1 MAIVLRPYQ
10 IENKEKI
17 YAEWKADYKN
27 VLLVKAT
34 GLGKTKLFCS
44 IAIDLAIKGIWGHK
58 LPSAIMV
65 HRKELVQQISL
76 TLAEEGIPHNII
88 APTPVIRGIVAAQR
102 QLTKRQ
108 WYDYN
113 ANITVISVDTLN
125 SRIAKHEKWA
135 KSIRFWITDE
145 ATHLLR
151 ENKWG
156 RAVKFF
162 PNAIGL
168 GVTATPERLDK
179 RGLGSHVDGVFDRMV
194 IGPDTRWGID
204 NGYLCSYK
212 IAIPNS
218 DYQLHLKEANGD
230 SDYTREAMIVASQK
244 SHIVGDVV
252 ANYQKFAGG
261 KQAIVFTSDV
271 GAGERMKAN
280 FIAKGVKAVLL
291 TALSEDSDRL
301 RSMIDYRDKKIQVLI
316 NIDLFDEGLD
326 VPGIECVI
334 MARPTMSLSKY
345 LQMIGRGLRPAKGKE
360 FLVIID
366 HVGNVKK
373 HGLPDARRR
382 WSLDRVKRRK
392 KNLNLIRICANVE
405 CNAPFSLVLR
415 VCPYCKEEVKGPNRE
430 GSGRVSPAEI
440 QGDLILLDPDTLR
453 ELESK
458 TVLEDPNLVAQRV
471 AKAAGGPAGIRA
483 MHNQIERIAAQ
494 RLLVDAIA
502 LKAGEKRAEGLTD
515 REIHV
520 DFFLNFNSTISEW
533 LAEPKVEM
541 LKHIEELKEW

>member
-10 IENKEKI
+10 QKLKEEL
-17 YAEWKADYKN
+17 YALWNEEVKN
-27 VLLVKAT
+27 LLLVKAT

-44 IAIDLAIKGIWGHK
+44 VAIDLAIKGIWGYK

-125 SRIAKHEKWA
+125 SRITKHEKWA

-261 KQAIVFTSDV
+261 KQAIVFASDV